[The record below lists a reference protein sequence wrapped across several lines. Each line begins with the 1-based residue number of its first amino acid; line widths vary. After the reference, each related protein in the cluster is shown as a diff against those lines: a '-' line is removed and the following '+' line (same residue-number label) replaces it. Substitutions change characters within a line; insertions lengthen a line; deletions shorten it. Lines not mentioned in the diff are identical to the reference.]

1 MPIAS
6 VRRRLIR
13 LEESGVFTP
22 PRRYPPLTGPEIQ
35 AMALRIV
42 EDDWLAPVE
51 VRRLE
56 QHSPVIDREILITAY
71 NGNVFMKRYP
81 GVDLSEV

>member
-1 MPIAS
+1 MPIES
-6 VRRRLIR
+6 VRRRR
-13 LEESGVFTP
+13 VSLEESGAFIP
-22 PRRYPPLTGPEIQ
+22 PRRYPQFTSPEIQ
-35 AMALRIV
+35 AMALRILD
-42 EDDWLAPVE
+42 DDWLAPHE